1 MHVVPRAE
9 DPAAALA
16 REVRLTLPITQF
28 DGPYLFLSNFSP
40 SRIVID
46 GIEYPMVEHPFQ
58 ALKTFDR
65 AKRLEIAEASSPS
78 RAKYLGR
85 CLELRSDWEQVK
97 VPVMLLLLRKKF
109 GNAHLAG
116 RLLATGDAPLI
127 EDTTRRRRPDVIWGA
142 RWDGQQWIGTN
153 YLGRCLE
160 RVRRDLRQGTSPLPE
175 MVDEILLRLSRP
187 QGVAA

>member
-1 MHVVPRAE
+1 M
-9 DPAAALA
+9 
-16 REVRLTLPITQF
+16 TLPITQF
-28 DGPYLFLSNFSP
+28 DGPYLFLSNFSD
-40 SRIVID
+40 SRMVID
-46 GIEYPMVEHPFQ
+46 DIEYPMVEHAFQ

-65 AKRLEIAEASSPS
+65 AKRLEIANAPNPS

-85 CLELRSDWEQVK
+85 CLELRPDWERVK
-97 VPVMLLLLRKKF
+97 VQVMLNLLRKKF

-116 RLLATGDAPLI
+116 RLLATGDARLI

-160 RVRRDLRQGTSPLPE
+160 TVRLEIRNGMPPPPE
-175 MVDEILLRLSRP
+175 MVDELLLKLSRP
-187 QGVAA
+187 QGVTA

>member
-1 MHVVPRAE
+1 VV
-9 DPAAALA
+9 
-16 REVRLTLPITQF
+16 TLPITQF

-40 SRIVID
+40 SRLVID
-46 GIEYPMVEHPFQ
+46 EIQYPMVEHPFQ

-65 AKRLEIAEASSPS
+65 AKRLEIAAAPNPS

-85 CLELRSDWEQVK
+85 CLELRPDWEQVK
-97 VPVMLLLLRKKF
+97 VPIMLLLLRKKF
-109 GNAHLAG
+109 GNAHLA
-116 RLLATGDAPLI
+116 RCLLATGDAPLI

-160 RVRRDLRQGTSPLPE
+160 KVRRDIRNGTPLPPE
-175 MVDEILLRLSRP
+175 KVDEMLLKLSRP